1 MKKILYLL
9 VLASF
14 TNQSLLAFELSEES
28 LIKLA
33 KKDSPQLDE
42 IQSRLLEAK
51 ANYQMSNDNLS
62 SEAYAGY
69 NHVTTNEKAPVP
81 FFPIYS
87 PVNQYKLGVRKN
99 FKYGLSADV
108 SASVQQQSGSSANSE
123 FDNIHTTIYDLT
135 INIDLWQ
142 DLFGR
147 LTRLRLDNAKLNFES
162 NKLKSK
168 IENKTFLVAVRRMYW
183 NLVANAEKLKIS
195 KRLLTQ
201 AEKQAKDARQRKRN
215 SIADAGEVARYESQ
229 VASRRGSVLLLEYQ
243 REQIIKALT
252 DMVPQL
258 SGKEI
263 VLAPYSVD
271 KSIFD
276 VLACTQ
282 IIGKEQTVPYKFT
295 DYDEVTGILKKIQ
308 KNQSQLDESYDDI
321 DLKLS
326 TSFKQIGVASEDP
339 DGNGNL
345 YEGSYQ
351 ESLDDIA
358 DNDRSA
364 FQAGLT
370 LTIPLGSQEKTAQV
384 KEEYNKRRLDAS
396 IKSTENNIIATHN
409 QISRQ
414 IKVLQEVIKTQ
425 RLNSD
430 KLNIRLKDMRKKF
443 NQARISVS
451 DLIQDQDALLNSDLA
466 IIDTQL
472 EILNTLFDYFTIF
485 TDTPCGFNK

>member
-1 MKKILYLL
+1 MALSFSSFALEVNEENLMKM
-9 VLASF
+9 
-14 TNQSLLAFELSEES
+14 
-28 LIKLA
+28 A
-33 KKDSPQLDE
+33 KKNSPQLDE
-42 IQSRLLEAK
+42 IKSRLLEAN
-51 ANYQMSNDNLS
+51 ATFRSSNDNLS

-69 NHVTTNEKAPVP
+69 QHQTTNEKAVVP

-87 PVNQYKLGVRKN
+87 PINQYKVGVRKN

-108 SASVQQQSGSSANSE
+108 SASVQQQSGSNNNTT
-123 FDNIHTTIYDLT
+123 FRDIHTTIYDLT
-135 INIDLWQ
+135 LNIDLWQ
-142 DLFGR
+142 DLFGK
-147 LTRLRLDNAKLNFES
+147 LTQAKLENANLNYQS

-168 IENKTFLVAVRRMYW
+168 IEQKTFLVAVRRMYW

-195 KRLLTQ
+195 NRLLDQ
-201 AEKQAKDARQRKRN
+201 AEKQARDARQRKRN

-229 VASRRGSVLLLEYQ
+229 VASRKGSVLLLEYQ
-243 REQIIKALT
+243 REQILKSLS
-252 DMVPQL
+252 DLVPEL
-258 SGKEI
+258 NGKEL

-282 IIGKEQTVPYKFT
+282 IIEREKAIPYQYT
-295 DYDEVTGILKKIQ
+295 DYDEMTNILKKIQ
-308 KNQSQLDESYDDI
+308 KNQSELDQSYDDI
-321 DLKLS
+321 DIKLS
-326 TSFKQIGVASEDP
+326 TSFRQIGVASNDP
-339 DGNGNL
+339 DGNGTL

-351 ESLDDIA
+351 DSLEDIQ

-364 FQAGLT
+364 FLAGVSI
-370 LTIPLGSQEKTAQV
+370 TIPLGDQDETAQV
-384 KEEYNKRRLDAS
+384 KEEYNRKRLDAN
-396 IKSTENNIIATHN
+396 IKSTDNNLIATHN
-409 QISRQ
+409 QVSRQ

-425 RLNSD
+425 RLNSE

-443 NQARISVS
+443 SQARISVS

-472 EILNTLFDYFTIF
+472 EILNTLLDYFTVF